1 MSVIYKTLSE
11 IEHVKERK
19 EMYLGESNCIIDKVF
34 VFDIE
39 SNEFKQENITLENVP
54 TTNNGDSTE
63 GGQDSEPIATKS
75 SSNPFGNGNCTK
87 IPSTFSSSFNC

>member
-1 MSVIYKTLSE
+1 MSVVYKSLSE

-39 SNEFKQENITLENVP
+39 SNEFKL
-54 TTNNGDSTE
+54 
-63 GGQDSEPIATKS
+63 
-75 SSNPFGNGNCTK
+75 
-87 IPSTFSSSFNC
+87 